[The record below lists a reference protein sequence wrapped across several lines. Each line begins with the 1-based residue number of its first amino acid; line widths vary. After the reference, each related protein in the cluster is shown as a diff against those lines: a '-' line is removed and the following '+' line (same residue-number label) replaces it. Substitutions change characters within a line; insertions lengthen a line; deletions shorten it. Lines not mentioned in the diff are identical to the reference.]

1 MGKMLFLVGQLLLG
15 SALKRILIGAGIGLV
30 SSQIILT
37 IVRQFIDQG
46 LNGLFS
52 GGGVVLSFLGMSGC
66 DVALSVLIGA
76 VVARATINSMGVSL
90 RKTG

>member
-1 MGKMLFLVGQLLLG
+1 MGKLLFVVGQLLLG
-15 SALKRILIGAGIGLV
+15 SAVKRLLLGAGLGLV
-30 SSQIILT
+30 SSQIILA

-76 VVARATINSMGVSL
+76 VIARATINSMGL
-90 RKTG
+90 TLKKA